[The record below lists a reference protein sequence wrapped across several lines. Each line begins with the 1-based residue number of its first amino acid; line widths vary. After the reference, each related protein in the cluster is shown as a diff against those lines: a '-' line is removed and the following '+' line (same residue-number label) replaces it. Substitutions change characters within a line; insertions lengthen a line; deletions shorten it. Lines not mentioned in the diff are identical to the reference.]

1 MNQRMF
7 LPSYSTNQVYHN
19 WYNSK
24 SNISRDFMIL
34 KIKRTSHLDML
45 QMLLI
50 WEMFKKTTSMTK
62 HYDVTVNCFISFQD
76 CQFFNHKCKIR
87 RETATRAKT

>member
-19 WYNSK
+19 WYNS
-24 SNISRDFMIL
+24 
-34 KIKRTSHLDML
+34 TSHLDML